1 MARKKMNAFTAD
13 DAKDSFTP
21 TVKTLKTADV
31 AVEEVTKAP
40 ADAAGKKPV
49 PSDHDLQQKKE
60 RAKTKT
66 KVKSKGTEET
76 QVQEKRQTR
85 DSTINK
91 LLNKEVQDEPSA
103 DVVQAPTGESIRDF
117 DEDRGT
123 ETLIQLV
130 GFCLGNEEY
139 GFEIQRVQEI
149 NRIVEITHVPRTPD
163 FVMGVINLR
172 GKVIPVINLRERF
185 GLPSK
190 EADKDTRIVVVEI
203 QNKILGI
210 MVDAVSEVLRIPAS
224 TIEPPPDIVTG
235 VDAEYIEGIAKLPER
250 LLILLDLD
258 KILSS
263 EQIDRIEDVA

>member
-21 TVKTLKTADV
+21 TLKTLKAADV
-31 AVEEVTKAP
+31 AVKEDTKAP
-40 ADAAGKKPV
+40 AGAAGKKSV
-49 PSDHDLQQKKE
+49 PSDNDRQPAKE

-66 KVKSKGTEET
+66 QVKSKGAVET
-76 QVQEKRQTR
+76 QVNERRQSR
-85 DSTINK
+85 DDAKNK
-91 LLNKEVQDEPSA
+91 LVNKEVQDETSA
-103 DVVQAPTGESIRDF
+103 RVAQASNGESIRDF

-123 ETLIQLV
+123 EALIQLV
-130 GFCLGNEEY
+130 GFCLGDEEY

-149 NRIVEITHVPRTPD
+149 NRIVEITRVPRTPD

-172 GKVIPVINLRERF
+172 GKVIPVINLRQRF
-185 GLPSK
+185 GLISK

-258 KILSS
+258 KILSH
-263 EQIDRIEDVA
+263 EEIDRIEEVA

>member
-1 MARKKMNAFTAD
+1 MARKKMNTFTAD

-21 TVKTLKTADV
+21 NVKTLKTANV
-31 AVEEVTKAP
+31 AVEANTKVP
-40 ADAAGKKPV
+40 ADTAEKKSV
-49 PSDHDLQQKKE
+49 PSNNDRQPKKE
-60 RAKTKT
+60 QAKTKT
-66 KVKSKGTEET
+66 QVKGKIAGET
-76 QVQEKRQTR
+76 QVQEKRQSW
-85 DSTINK
+85 DSTQNK
-91 LLNKEVQDEPSA
+91 LLNKEVQDEPSS

-130 GFCLGNEEY
+130 GFCLGDEEY

-149 NRIVEITHVPRTPD
+149 NRIVEITRVPRTPD

-185 GLPSK
+185 GLPAK

-224 TIEPPPDIVTG
+224 TIEPPPDIVAG

-258 KILSS
+258 KILSR
-263 EQIDRIEDVA
+263 EQIDRIEDVT

>member
-1 MARKKMNAFTAD
+1 MARKKMNTFTAD

-21 TVKTLKTADV
+21 AVKTLKAADV
-31 AVEEVTKAP
+31 AVEEETKTP
-40 ADAAGKKPV
+40 AKTAGAKPV
-49 PSDHDLQQKKE
+49 PSDNELHQKKE
-60 RAKTKT
+60 RAKAKT
-66 KVKSKGTEET
+66 PVKSKPAGET
-76 QVQEKRQTR
+76 QVKEKQRSR
-85 DSTINK
+85 DNTVNK
-91 LLNKEVQDEPSA
+91 LLNKEVQDESSA
-103 DVVQAPTGESIRDF
+103 HVVQPSTGESIRDA

-123 ETLIQLV
+123 ESLIQLV
-130 GFCLGNEEY
+130 GFHLGDEEY

-149 NRIVEITHVPRTPD
+149 NRIVEITRVPRTPD

-185 GLPSK
+185 GLPPK

-235 VDAEYIEGIAKLPER
+235 VDAAYIEGIAKLPER

-258 KILSS
+258 KILSR
-263 EQIDRIEDVA
+263 EQIDRIEEVA